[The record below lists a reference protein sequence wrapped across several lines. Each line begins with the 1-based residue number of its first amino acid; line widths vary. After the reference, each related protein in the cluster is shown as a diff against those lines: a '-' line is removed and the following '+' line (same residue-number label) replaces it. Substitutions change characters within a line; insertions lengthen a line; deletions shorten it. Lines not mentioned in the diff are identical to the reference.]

1 MVGAPV
7 IETRELWRVYRAG
20 DVEVVAL
27 ADVSLSIER
36 GELVAIMGASG
47 SGKSTLMAVLGCLD
61 RPTSGSYLLE
71 GANVA
76 ALGETALARV
86 RSERLGYVFQS
97 FNLLARTSA
106 LENVSLPL
114 YYDPSG
120 AANAAE
126 RARRAREALE
136 RVGLGGRERNT
147 PAQLSGGEQQRVAI
161 ARALINSPA
170 VVLADEPTGNL
181 DTRSS
186 HEVMG
191 ILVKLNR
198 ERGVT
203 VVVVTHEADIA
214 AYADRVITMRDGRIV
229 SDERRAAAAV
239 AAAPTPTRP
248 VDPPGSQPPRP
259 ATRHTLP
266 FARMIITS
274 AVQAIGRN
282 KMRSGLTTLGVLIGV
297 AALIAMVAVGL
308 GANRAVGELIQSLG
322 TNMLIVLPGARTA
335 GGVRSGFGSASTLTV
350 ADAAALR
357 RDDPAVAKVGYI
369 IRQGA
374 QVQYRNQNWSTLILG
389 TSANYADITNWH
401 IAAGRAFDATDVD
414 SAALVADI
422 GQTVYRE
429 LFQSYENPIGA
440 TILIKGVP
448 VKVIGMYQ
456 PKGQSPMGQ
465 DQDDVV
471 IIPFTTAE
479 RRVLGVAAP
488 AQVQAQNAGTTYL
501 APPNPFGVQP
511 RLTGYVNAIFVQAA
525 SATLVHRAMDQVSA
539 TLRRRHNIRRGDT
552 DDFSVRNLSQIATAA
567 EGSSR
572 VMALLLA
579 TVASI
584 SLLVGGIGI
593 MNILLV
599 SVTERTR
606 EIGLRMALGAR
617 RKHVMLQFLAE
628 SVFLSAAGGTAGI
641 ILGVGVSE
649 LVSAVAGWPIEL
661 SLTAALGGFLFS
673 AVVGVFFGYY
683 PARKAAA
690 LNPIEALRYE

>member
-1 MVGAPV
+1 MNTPV
-7 IETRELWRVYRAG
+7 IETRDLRRVYHAG
-20 DVEVVAL
+20 DVEVLAL
-27 ADVSLSIER
+27 AGVSLTIER

-61 RPTSGSYLLE
+61 RPSSGMYRLE
-71 GANVA
+71 GSDIA
-76 ALGETALARV
+76 ALGEPELARL
-86 RSERLGYVFQS
+86 RGERLGFVFQS

-106 LENVSLPL
+106 LENVALPL
-114 YYDPSG
+114 YYDPRG

-126 RARRAREALE
+126 RTGRAREALNQ
-136 RVGLGGRERNT
+136 VGLGGRERNT

-186 HEVMG
+186 HEIMR
-191 ILVKLNR
+191 ILVRLNR
-198 ERGVT
+198 ERHVT
-203 VVVVTHEADIA
+203 VVVVTHESDIA
-214 AYADRVITMRDGRIV
+214 AYADRVITMRDGQII
-229 SDERRAAAAV
+229 SDERRASKAQ
-239 AAAPTPTRP
+239 AAPQAPQPTI
-248 VDPPGSQPPRP
+248 QPQP
-259 ATRHTLP
+259 ARAHTLP
-266 FARMIITS
+266 FTRMIVSS
-274 AVQAIGRN
+274 AIQAIGRN

-297 AALIAMVAVGL
+297 AALIAMVAVGQ
-308 GANRAVGELIQSLG
+308 GANRAVGELIQNLG
-322 TNMLIVLPGARTA
+322 TNMMVVIPGALTA
-335 GGVRSGFGSASTLTV
+335 GGVRAGSGSASTLTV
-350 ADAAALR
+350 SDAAALR
-357 RDDPAVAKVGYI
+357 RDDPAIVRVGYM
-369 IRQGA
+369 IRQSG
-374 QVQYRNQNWSTLILG
+374 QVQYRNRNWSTAILG
-389 TSANYADITNWH
+389 TSANYAAITNWH
-401 IAAGRAFDATDVD
+401 IASGRAFDTADVD

-422 GQTVYRE
+422 GQTVSRE
-429 LFQSYENPIGA
+429 LFQPYENPVGA

-448 VKVIGMYQ
+448 VKVIGVYQ
-456 PKGQSPMGQ
+456 SKGQSPMGQ
-465 DQDDVV
+465 DQDDLVD
-471 IIPFTTAE
+471 IPFTTAE
-479 RRVLGVAAP
+479 RRVLGVVAP
-488 AQVQAQNAGTTYL
+488 TQSEAQNAGTTYL
-501 APPNPFGVQP
+501 PEPNPFGMQP

-525 SATLVHRAMDQVSA
+525 SAALVPQAMQEVTA
-539 TLRRRHNIRRGDT
+539 TLRRRHNIRSGGT
-552 DDFSVRNLSQIATAA
+552 DDFSVRNLSQIASAA

-617 RKHVMLQFLAE
+617 RAHVMLQFLAE

-641 ILGVGVSE
+641 LVGVGASE

-661 SLTAALGGFLFS
+661 SVSAALGGFVFS